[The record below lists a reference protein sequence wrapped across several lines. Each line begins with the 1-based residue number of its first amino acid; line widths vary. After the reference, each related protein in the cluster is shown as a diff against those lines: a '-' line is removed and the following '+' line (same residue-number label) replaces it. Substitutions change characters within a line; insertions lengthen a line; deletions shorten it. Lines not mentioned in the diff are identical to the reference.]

1 MSPNAREVLHSVFTE
16 DLAGLRTRALG
27 PLDFPVSQCRGEGVS
42 LTPLRVSSGVSPDSR
57 LARPQNREGTKSHAR
72 LLPSECRCKPRS
84 RTGAQVAF
92 ADVGWYLDSVE
103 PLDLTQFASA
113 IVLGV
118 DGVWRPPEV
127 EAISYPA
134 DGNDACFAVE
144 ENSFWFA
151 HRNAVIAALIGR
163 YLDELE
169 GAPFADIGGGNGF
182 VALAVQALG
191 LPTLLVEP
199 GPQGAARAHARGLS
213 SVVEGTLDSCR
224 FRDGCLAG
232 AGMFDVVEHIAD
244 DVGFL
249 RETRRALRPGGLLF
263 IAVPAYPLLWSHEDA
278 AAGHQRRY
286 TAASMSRLIEDAG
299 FEKRYLGHFF
309 RPLPPL
315 IGLLRALPYRMGLA
329 PAAPTAASVARD
341 HKPGLADRAIRA
353 MLTGEVAAVAR
364 GEELAFG
371 GSILVAAR
379 RPR

>member
-1 MSPNAREVLHSVFTE
+1 MGS
-16 DLAGLRTRALG
+16 
-27 PLDFPVSQCRGEGVS
+27 
-42 LTPLRVSSGVSPDSR
+42 
-57 LARPQNREGTKSHAR
+57 
-72 LLPSECRCKPRS
+72 
-84 RTGAQVAF
+84 
-92 ADVGWYLDSVE
+92 
-103 PLDLTQFASA
+103 LDLTQFASA
-113 IVLGV
+113 IERGV
-118 DGVWRPPEV
+118 DGIWRSLEA
-127 EAISYPA
+127 EAISYPE
-134 DGNDACFAVE
+134 DGNEACFAVE

-163 YLDELE
+163 YLDELK

-213 SVVEGTLDSCR
+213 SVVEGTLDSCC

-263 IAVPAYPLLWSHEDA
+263 LAVPAYPLLWSHEDT
-278 AAGHQRRY
+278 AAGHERRY
-286 TAASMSRLIEDAG
+286 TAASMSRLLAEAG
-299 FEKRYLGHFF
+299 FEKCYLGHFF

-315 IGLLRALPYRMGLA
+315 IGLMRALPYRMGLA

-353 MLTGEVAAVAR
+353 LLTGEVAAVAR

-379 RPR
+379 RLN

>member
-1 MSPNAREVLHSVFTE
+1 V
-16 DLAGLRTRALG
+16 
-27 PLDFPVSQCRGEGVS
+27 
-42 LTPLRVSSGVSPDSR
+42 
-57 LARPQNREGTKSHAR
+57 KS
-72 LLPSECRCKPRS
+72 
-84 RTGAQVAF
+84 
-92 ADVGWYLDSVE
+92 
-103 PLDLTQFASA
+103 LDLTQFASS
-113 IVLGV
+113 IERGV
-118 DGVWRPPEV
+118 DGIWRPPEA

-134 DGNDACFAVE
+134 DGNASCFAVE
-144 ENSFWFA
+144 ENSFWFN
-151 HRNAVIAALIGR
+151 HRNAVLTALIAR
-163 YLDELE
+163 YREELG

-182 VALAVQALG
+182 VALAVEALG
-191 LPTLLVEP
+191 IPTLLVEP

-213 SVVEGTLDSCR
+213 SVVEGTLDSCQ

-263 IAVPAYPLLWSHEDA
+263 ISVPAYPLLWSHEDA
-278 AAGHQRRY
+278 AAGHHRRY
-286 TAASMSRLIEDAG
+286 TGASMSRLLEEAG
-299 FEKRYLGHFF
+299 FERCYLGHFF

-315 IGLLRALPYRMGLA
+315 IGLLRALPYRAGIA

-341 HKPGLADRAIRA
+341 HKPGLAGRAIRS
-353 MLTGEVAAVAR
+353 LLSGEVDAVAR

>member
-1 MSPNAREVLHSVFTE
+1 M
-16 DLAGLRTRALG
+16 
-27 PLDFPVSQCRGEGVS
+27 
-42 LTPLRVSSGVSPDSR
+42 
-57 LARPQNREGTKSHAR
+57 KS
-72 LLPSECRCKPRS
+72 
-84 RTGAQVAF
+84 
-92 ADVGWYLDSVE
+92 
-103 PLDLTQFASA
+103 LDLTLFASA
-113 IVLGV
+113 IERGV
-118 DGVWRPPEV
+118 DGIWRPPAA

-144 ENSFWFA
+144 ENSFWFN
-151 HRNAVIAALIGR
+151 HRNAVITALIGR
-163 YLDELE
+163 YRAELE

-182 VALAVQALG
+182 VARAVEALG
-191 LPTLLVEP
+191 IPTLLVEP
-199 GPQGAARAHARGLS
+199 GPHGAARAHARGLA
-213 SVVEGTLDSCR
+213 SVVAGTLDSCR

-299 FEKRYLGHFF
+299 FERCYLGHFF

-315 IGLLRALPYRMGLA
+315 IGLLRALPYRIGIA
-329 PAAPTAASVARD
+329 PAAPTFASVARD

-353 MLTGEVAAVAR
+353 LLTGEVAAVAR

-379 RPR
+379 RPH